1 MKPSTVDSH
10 LYGATKPP
18 LTHNQLR
25 EVIDLSL
32 WAGQLLLQNG
42 AETERIE
49 ETVHRIGT
57 ALGCD
62 WLDVSI
68 NSTGV
73 LVTAVSGEEF
83 RTKTRRV
90 VRQYVNMATL
100 SQVNELSREIARGEV
115 DAVECRRRLRHISDM
130 PHLYNRW
137 VTALSGGIACAA
149 LALSFSAA
157 LTSALA
163 TFAGTT
169 LALLFRQ
176 ELIKRQYNTYMVVIL
191 TSAVGALLTGAA
203 FRAGLI
209 PDAQQA
215 VYASALALIPGVQL
229 INSVSDIIKGYTMM
243 GIARGI
249 TGAFISLAIA
259 LGLVLALWMLGV
271 QL

>member
-1 MKPSTVDSH
+1 MKTSPADFH

-49 ETVHRIGT
+49 ETVHRLGT

-73 LVTAVSGEEF
+73 LVTASSGDEF

-90 VRQYVNMATL
+90 VRQYVNMATITA
-100 SQVNELSREIARGEV
+100 VNELSRDIAAGRV
-115 DAVECRRRLRHISDM
+115 DAAGCRRELRRITEQ

-137 VTALSGGIACAA
+137 LTALAGGVACAA
-149 LALSFSAA
+149 LSLSFGAA
-157 LTSALA
+157 IESALA
-163 TFAGTT
+163 VAVGTT
-169 LALLFRQ
+169 IALIFRQ

-191 TSAVGALLTGAA
+191 TSAAGALITGAA

-229 INSVSDIIKGYTMM
+229 INSVSDILKGYTMM

-259 LGLVLALWMLGV
+259 LGLMIAVWLVGV
-271 QL
+271 PL